1 MLKVDMNKLFFL
13 FLFLIGVFG
22 FTACTVHPAVLD
34 GLNPTETLGSDLQR
48 PTATAVLVKQLIPK
62 NTTSLILPTDLPAP
76 TTEPFEFPKIDRRP
90 VQGTWPIEKIESLPS
105 YNPQLNS
112 GWQVDLRS
120 NDLSHLDIK
129 DREADLLYANFDSHT
144 IWPPP
149 EMLPKEFDWETI
161 LEYGKNP
168 GLGIRQLHAEGIT
181 GKGVGIAIIDQTLL
195 VDHQEFTEQ
204 LQFYEELDDI
214 QGGWLVSQLHGSA
227 VASIAVGKTVGV
239 APEAD
244 LYYIATGS
252 CHNSSSESM
261 DFTCMAEAIRRILEI
276 NQYLPEENKI
286 RVISLAIGWRWGNIG
301 YDEISAAANDAKS
314 AGLLLICSS
323 VEELHGFKFQGLG
336 RSPLSDP
343 DNDALYHPGLFWAQ
357 NIYSGYRFTNR
368 LLVPMDSRTV
378 ASPTGTNDYVF
389 IRTGGWSWSIPY
401 LAGMYALAA
410 QVKPDITPEEFW
422 STAMETGKTIE
433 LQHDEEQIPFGP
445 ILNPIGLVT
454 ALKE

>member
-1 MLKVDMNKLFFL
+1 MNKLFFL
-13 FLFLIGVFG
+13 SLFLIMAFG
-22 FTACTVHPAVLD
+22 FTACTIDPAAIE
-34 GLNPTETLGSDLQR
+34 GPNPTETSGFAAKIPTDTPFPLQ
-48 PTATAVLVKQLIPK
+48 PTALLSPTAEAV
-62 NTTSLILPTDLPAP
+62 
-76 TTEPFEFPKIDRRP
+76 EFPKIDRHP
-90 VQGTWPIEKIESLPS
+90 VQGTWPIKKLESLPT
-105 YNPQLNS
+105 YNPELNS

-120 NDLSHLDIK
+120 NDLSHLDIS

-144 IWPPP
+144 LWPPP
-149 EMLPKEFDWETI
+149 ELLPKEFDWETI

-195 VDHQEFTEQ
+195 VDHQEFTDQ

-214 QGGWLVSQLHGSA
+214 QGEWLVSQFHGSA
-227 VASIAVGKTVGV
+227 VASIAVGKTIGV

-261 DFTCMAEAIRRILEI
+261 DFTCMAAAIRRILEI
-276 NQYLPEENKI
+276 NQYLPDENKI
-286 RVISLAIGWRWGNIG
+286 RVISLAIGWRPGSIG

-323 VEELHGFKFQGLG
+323 VEDVHGFKFNGLG
-336 RSPLSDP
+336 RFPLSDP
-343 DNDALYHPGLFWAQ
+343 DDYAFYHPGLFWTR
-357 NIYSGYRFTNR
+357 NFFSGDRFFTNR
-368 LLVPMDSRTV
+368 LLVPMDSRTL
-378 ASPTGTNDYVF
+378 ASPTGTSDYVF

-410 QVKPDITPEEFW
+410 QVKPHITPEEFW
-422 STAMETGKTIE
+422 STAMETGQTIE
-433 LQHDEEQIPFGP
+433 LQHDEERIPFGP
-445 ILNPIGLVT
+445 ILNPVGLIS
-454 ALKE
+454 ALQEQE